1 MSETLRIL
9 KKQSKKRKE
18 MIAKIL
24 GFSNVQQ
31 LRETLNPY
39 RKKKNQMRS
48 IKKYN
53 AKVTRIEP
61 TFEDSIPFLKDT
73 ILYNPHNDY
82 CQHFIDTGQ
91 RPQNFIR
98 DVHIDNRYEEFPKL
112 KELVHLK
119 DQLVFETAA
128 PPMFLKCNLSTYNL
142 KSLNV
147 KFDVIL
153 VEPPLEEYQ
162 QTLGI
167 TRKDLW
173 NWKQVMDLKL
183 NEIAARRSFIF
194 LWCGSSDGL
203 DNGRDCLRH
212 WGFRR
217 CEDICWIQ
225 TNIKNSNHLKCLE
238 PNALFQRTKEHCL
251 MGIKGTVRRS
261 IDGDFIHSNIDT
273 DLIISEKNDY
283 GSMEKPAEIFN
294 IIEHFCLGRRRL
306 HLFGCD
312 GSIRQGW
319 LTLGQELTTSNFN
332 IDLYQSYFINGKL
345 TTGCTNR
352 IEELR
357 PKSPPSFNKCQNK

>member
-9 KKQSKKRKE
+9 KKQSKKRRK

-24 GFSNVQQ
+24 GFSDVQQ
-31 LRETLNPY
+31 LRQALNPY
-39 RKKKNQMRS
+39 RKKKIQMRS

-53 AKVTRIEP
+53 DGARYLEP
-61 TFEDSIPFLKDT
+61 IFGDSTPFRKGANS
-73 ILYNPHNDY
+73 YYMHNDY

-98 DVHIDNRYEEFPKL
+98 DVHLNSRFNEIPKL

-119 DQLVFETAA
+119 DKLVSQTAF
-128 PPMFLKCNLSTYNL
+128 PPMFLKCNLSTFNL
-142 KSLNV
+142 KNLNV
-147 KFDVIL
+147 EFDVIL

-167 TRKDLW
+167 TKKDLW

-203 DNGRDCLRH
+203 DNGRECLRH

-225 TNIKNSNHLKCLE
+225 TNIKKTNHSQCLE

-261 IDGDFIHSNIDT
+261 TDNDFIHSNVDT
-273 DLIISEKNDY
+273 DLIISEKNEF
-283 GSMEKPAEIFN
+283 GSTGKPAEIFN

-312 GSIRQGW
+312 GSVRPGW
-319 LTLGQELTTSNFN
+319 LTLGQELTISNFN
-332 IDLYQSYFINGKL
+332 IDLYKSYFMNGKL
-345 TTGCTNR
+345 TTGCTDR

-357 PKSPPSFNKCQNK
+357 PKSPPTFNKR